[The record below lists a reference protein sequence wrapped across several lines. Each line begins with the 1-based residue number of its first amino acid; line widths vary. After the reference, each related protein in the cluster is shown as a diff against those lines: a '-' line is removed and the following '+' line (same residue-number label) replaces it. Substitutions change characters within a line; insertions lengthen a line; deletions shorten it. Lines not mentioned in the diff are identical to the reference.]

1 VFEQAVRKKY
11 RFPSPQGEL
20 STEEIF
26 DLPLTSSNN
35 RANLDDIAR
44 SLNKQLKSGN
54 DVSFVNPDKK
64 SDPEIQAKFD
74 LIMYV
79 IKLRI
84 AENEAALKQ
93 KENAAKRQKI
103 LAIMSDRE
111 DESLRN
117 MPLDELKK
125 LIESL

>member
-1 VFEQAVRKKY
+1 MFEQAVRKKY